1 MKALSSLIT
10 AMILALGSA
19 VALADSY
26 TGGNITITDPWS
38 RETPPGVSKGVA
50 YMTITNNGD
59 TEVTLVDAE
68 TTKSGDVS
76 LHQSKTDGDL
86 VTMQHVHGGLAI
98 PAGQTVELKPL
109 GYHFM
114 LEELNRGLVR
124 NESVAMTVFFEGNE
138 AVNIKLQVKS
148 AGQMHH

>member
-1 MKALSSLIT
+1 
-10 AMILALGSA
+10 
-19 VALADSY
+19 
-26 TGGNITITDPWS
+26 
-38 RETPPGVSKGVA
+38 
-50 YMTITNNGD
+50 
-59 TEVTLVDAE
+59 
-68 TTKSGDVS
+68 
-76 LHQSKTDGDL
+76 
-86 VTMQHVHGGLAI
+86 MQHVHGGLAI

-114 LEELNRGLVR
+114 LEELDRGLVR